1 MTIIPAVPELGSAGI
16 THDDMKFFFPDS
28 QDQVDPSF
36 DFETETRDE
45 FRIRQRNDRYAH
57 EIFAQPPFNGILV
70 SKAIVMG
77 SGESSGKYSLPQRH
91 RLLRLGVE
99 EFFRLPKG
107 DERPETM
114 GDCGAF
120 SYVKEEYPPFSVE
133 SVVEFYE
140 QCGFDYGI
148 SVDHA
153 ILAFHSEDY
162 HVDPELDPVPAEFV
176 KRQKITIDLARDF
189 LKLSQRE
196 KCGFVPV
203 GVAQGWSP
211 SSYAMA
217 VNQLQDM
224 GYEYIALGGMV
235 PLKTKEILSCLERI
249 QQVRR
254 AGTRFHL
261 LGVTRCEQIGR
272 FRDYGVVSFDSTSP
286 FLQAFKDDRNNYH
299 APDRTY
305 TAIRVPQV
313 EGNPKLLR
321 SIRAGEI
328 KQEVA
333 LKLEGAC
340 LRALR
345 DFDRGK
351 ATVEE
356 VLEPIAEYERLYDG
370 KRDRTASY
378 RQVLEDR
385 PWKQCPCDICR
396 TAGIHVTVF
405 RGSERNKR
413 RGFHN
418 LWVFYRKL
426 QRDLGLL
433 EQRLV
438 LADAR

>member
-1 MTIIPAVPELGSAGI
+1 
-16 THDDMKFFFPDS
+16 MKFFFPDS

-45 FRIRQRNDRYAH
+45 FRIRQRDDRYAH
-57 EIFAQPPFNGILV
+57 EVFASPPFNGILV

-77 SGESSGKYSLPQRH
+77 SGESSGKYSLAQRH

-99 EFFRLPKG
+99 EFFRLPAG
-107 DERPETM
+107 EQRPETM

-133 SVVEFYE
+133 SVVEFYD

-153 ILAFHSEDY
+153 ILAFQSEDY
-162 HVDPELDPVPAEFV
+162 HTDPLLDAVPAEYL
-176 KRQKITIDLARDF
+176 KRQEITLELARDF
-189 LKLSQRE
+189 LALSRRE
-196 KCGFVPV
+196 GCSFTPV

-211 SSYAMA
+211 SSYASG
-217 VNQLQDM
+217 VDQLQSM

-235 PLKTKEILSCLERI
+235 PLKTREILACLERV

-254 AGTRFHL
+254 PATRFHL

-272 FRDYGVVSFDSTSP
+272 FRDFGVVSFDSTSP
-286 FLQAFKDDRNNYH
+286 FLQSFKDDRDNYH
-299 APDRTY
+299 APERTY

-321 SIRAGEI
+321 RIRSGEI
-328 KQEVA
+328 RQDVA
-333 LKLEGAC
+333 LRLEGAC

-345 DFDRGK
+345 DFDRGQ
-351 ATVEE
+351 ATVAE
-356 VLEPIAEYERLYDG
+356 VLEPLAEYERLYDG
-370 KRDRTASY
+370 KRDRSATY
-378 RQVLEDR
+378 RKVLEDR
-385 PWKQCPCDICR
+385 PWKRCPCDICR
-396 TAGIHVTVF
+396 TAGIHVIIF

-433 EQRLV
+433 EQPLV
-438 LADAR
+438 LADAQ